1 MNQTVVR
8 SRPPP
13 APATNGHPSFEPQDS
28 SQSPRRQTSS
38 SVRRTALAAG
48 VLYMLTF
55 VSVPTLFL
63 YGPVKGANYILGLGP
78 DTNVIIGVLLEMI
91 VALAGIG
98 TAAALFPVLKRQ
110 NEGVALGFVGVRA
123 LEAAATVAGVVMLM
137 TVVGLRQAGAG
148 AGALPIAHTLVG
160 MYNHS
165 FLLGQSTMPIV
176 DDLLLGFLLYQS
188 RLVPRVLPALA
199 FIGAP
204 LLLAS
209 NVGVLFSLWGQ
220 FSALGTL
227 PALPIALFE
236 FSLGIYLIVKGFKP
250 SGIRTLYGREA
261 RADNTVH
268 VPAATL
274 A

>member
-28 SQSPRRQTSS
+28 SQSPRGQTSS

-250 SGIRTLYGREA
+250 AGIRSLYGREVGGE
-261 RADNTVH
+261 NTVH
-268 VPAATL
+268 APAA
-274 A
+274 